1 MKLLKAALLAAGLAA
16 LAACGGA
23 EDTAANNIVE
33 DVSNVAAD
41 DLGAD
46 ENLLGNESLG
56 NEADANAAADNASTE
71 NASGN
76 GQ

>member
-1 MKLLKAALLAAGLAA
+1 MRSRRQQ
-16 LAACGGA
+16 CR
-23 EDTAANNIVE
+23 E

-56 NEADANAAADNASTE
+56 NEADANAGGDDVAPATTPATANSLATPAEVSL
-71 NASGN
+71 G
-76 GQ
+76 